1 VPTIPARLF
10 AQEVFLLGEDLLAWL
25 LLAIGGALAIGTALA
40 LVRPRP
46 ETNDDE
52 LDRPPVTR
60 SIVMILV
67 GSIAAVWGLA
77 SILQ

>member
-1 VPTIPARLF
+1 VPAIPAPLF

-52 LDRPPVTR
+52 LERPPVAR
-60 SIVMILV
+60 SVVMILV
-67 GSIAAVWGLA
+67 GSVAAIWGLA